1 MTRAMETAAAAGTAG
16 RTRTVTVEEEPVGRV
31 LTLDLYFIP
40 RPARVK
46 STDFCNYV

>member
-46 STDFCNYV
+46 STYFCNYV